1 MITSR
6 GRDILA
12 KYLVGQIPTYA
23 SHIAIGCGPL
33 PTITPGNYINKT
45 ELDFEMDRFPITSR
59 SIVADRVS
67 VAASNIATTNTGQ
80 TYTVTVAS
88 HNFYVGQKVVLAGF
102 PTFTD
107 ATTAEVYSPSDI
119 HNVLATTPTTITVD
133 FRYTGS
139 QSATNITT
147 TSKTSSG
154 ATVSGIVKQISLTA
168 EIPYS
173 GRYEVT
179 EIGLY
184 SSGSN
189 PYVSGLSSQI
199 VSNFLTSED
208 WKLFTSSTTSFA
220 SLVTYATIG
229 VSDSITVIE
238 KAFRT
243 NSDNVFFNS
252 LVTDGNA
259 KTRITRQERPRFL
272 QDTVII
278 TGNLSDFSNDNAATG
293 DFISL
298 KDFSIDLSK
307 NNPDDE
313 IRIAYS
319 LINSVSVPSQTPR
332 SINIMLEFVTKD
344 GLNFAKYHFR
354 DTDATSLISGT
365 GPYTSNRYR
374 VKSLPISTATVAASS
389 LSSGFSWANV
399 GTLNIWASVESATG
413 YGGTVLTDFDICLD
427 GIRIENKSNTN
438 PLYGLVGY
446 TVTGTNPFGDILPI
460 VKNNNMTHQVE
471 FRYVIGETDNV

>member
-23 SHIAIGCGPL
+23 SHIAIGSGPI

-45 ELDFEMDRFPITSR
+45 ELDFEMGRFPITSR

-67 VAASNIATTNTGQ
+67 VSASNIATTNTGQ
-80 TYTVTVAS
+80 TYTITVAS
-88 HNFYVGQKVVLAGF
+88 HNFYVGQKVVLANF

-119 HNVLATTPTTITVD
+119 HSILATTPTTITVD
-133 FRYTGS
+133 FRYVGS

-147 TSKTSSG
+147 TSKASPG

-168 EIPYS
+168 ELPYA

-179 EIGLY
+179 EIGIY
-184 SSGSN
+184 SSADN
-189 PYVSGLSSQI
+189 PYVSGVPSQI
-199 VSNFLTSED
+199 LSNFLSTED
-208 WKLFTSSTTSFA
+208 WQLWTSSTTSFA
-220 SLVTYATIG
+220 PLVTYSTIG
-229 VSDSITVIE
+229 VSNAITVVE

-243 NSDNVFFNS
+243 DSNNVFFDS
-252 LVTDGNA
+252 TITDALA
-259 KTRITRQERPRFL
+259 KSRITRHERPRFL
-272 QDTVII
+272 QDTVVIA
-278 TGNLSDFSNDNAATG
+278 GNLSDFSNLNTATG

-298 KDFSIDLSK
+298 RDFPIDLSK

-319 LINSVSVPSQTPR
+319 LINSVSVPSQTPK
-332 SINIMLEFVTKD
+332 SINIMLEFVTKN
-344 GLNFAKYHFR
+344 GLDYAEYHFR

-374 VKSLPISTATVAASS
+374 VKSLPISGGN

-399 GTLNIWASVESATG
+399 GSLRIWASVESATT
-413 YGGTVLTDFDICLD
+413 YAGTVLTDFDICLD
-427 GIRIENKSNTN
+427 AIRLENKSNTN
-438 PLYGLVGY
+438 PLYGLVG
-446 TVTGTNPFGDILPI
+446 
-460 VKNNNMTHQVE
+460 
-471 FRYVIGETDNV
+471 